1 MKIVAREGYT
11 GAVCAAKP
19 SAVNGNDAPIS
30 IGAVMQQSGVARQ
43 TIHYYVR
50 IGLLPKPHRTS
61 RTYALYPRETVDLLK
76 AIKECQDVLRLSL
89 EEIGGIIRNAQ
100 YDARRVRSE
109 LEDFKENVAP
119 NPRTVASRVPFLTA
133 DQLLATLQPTP
144 PEGWLEELC
153 RCELIHVRGN
163 RFPPDTAGLIRSIWK
178 LCQLGIKLEDM
189 RPVAERIEKETEA
202 ELVEFRSA
210 IDPSHTARGDYAT
223 ALRALDAFDQF
234 AHWSRR
240 ESLWVAFSAETYR
253 STHLFVGPNRKH
265 VLPSETFLS
274 EMGLNRE
281 IDRLLNGLDRSPQ
294 NRKALSDLA
303 RAYYLRSDWFNLY
316 GVSTKILQ
324 LDPAN
329 IRATADVSRSLFYLG
344 DIDQSIDLLERRLR
358 TGSDPLLKFRL
369 GQSLLLQAKDAS
381 LSELLSAVRRK
392 QQLAAEALHEA
403 RELPGIRRWIL
414 LDSALD
420 NLTVSDPLQLNQPT
434 IEELEKL
441 LREYESIPERGRSVL
456 SRISLAMG
464 RILAMYALYLVYRR
478 HHHPKTEELRRSI
491 IKMDPHSALTNR
503 PVHRAADVPEG
514 IAALSRP
521 ARVRSLH
528 T

>member
-1 MKIVAREGYT
+1 MKISYYT
-11 GAVCAAKP
+11 IAVYASAL
-19 SAVNGNDAPIS
+19 SAVPVSDAPIS

-61 RTYALYPRETVDLLK
+61 RTYALYPRETVDLLR

-89 EEIGGIIRNAQ
+89 DEIGGILRNAQ

-109 LEDFKENVAP
+109 VEDFKENIAP
-119 NPRTVASRVPFLTA
+119 NPRIASSRIQFLTT
-133 DQLLATLQPTP
+133 DQLLSALQPKP
-144 PEGWLEELC
+144 PEGWIEELS
-153 RCELIHVRGN
+153 RCELIQVRGN
-163 RFPPDTAGLIRSIWK
+163 RLSPDTVGLIRSIWK
-178 LCQLGIKLEDM
+178 LCQLGIKLEDL
-189 RPVAERIEKETEA
+189 RPVAERIKKETEA
-202 ELVEFRSA
+202 ELVELRHA
-210 IDPSHTARGDYAT
+210 VDPEHTARGDYAT
-223 ALRALDAFDQF
+223 ALRTLDAFDQF
-234 AHWSRR
+234 AHWSRK
-240 ESLWVAFSAETYR
+240 ESLWAAFNAETYH

-294 NRKALSDLA
+294 NRKALSELA

-316 GVSTKILQ
+316 GVSNKILQ

-329 IRATADVSRSLFYLG
+329 IRATADLSRSLIYMG

-369 GQSLLLQAKDAS
+369 SQSLLLQAKDAG

-414 LDSALD
+414 LDRALD
-420 NLTVSDPLQLNQPT
+420 DLTVSDPLQLNQPT
-434 IEELEKL
+434 IEELEAL
-441 LREYESIPERGRSVL
+441 HREYQSISDRGRSVL

-464 RILAMYALYLVYRR
+464 QILAMYGLYLVYRR
-478 HHHPKTEELRRSI
+478 HHHPKTEQLLRSI
-491 IKMDPHSALTNR
+491 IEMDPHSALTTR
-503 PVHRAADVPEG
+503 PV
-514 IAALSRP
+514 RP
-521 ARVRSLH
+521 AGGARKA
-528 T
+528 